1 MLTRS
6 AKRWVTVAVDSAIA
20 AEITNRYG
28 FSQAMACVLVARG
41 LTDSEEIDQFLQ
53 PRLAE
58 LTDPFVLPDMAKAV
72 DLILQHIE
80 QGSRI
85 LIYGDYDV
93 DGVTATALMI
103 QVLSELGASTAPFLP
118 HRIEDGYGLNVAT
131 LHRCV
136 EQFHPSLIITVDCG
150 TSSVE
155 AVKEAARLGI
165 DVIVTDHHEPAAEGV
180 ADACA
185 IVNPK
190 LGQGPEDIRML
201 AGVGVA
207 FKLCHGLV
215 KAARQRGME
224 AAGHL
229 DLKTYM
235 ELVAVGTVADIVPL
249 LKENRILVY
258 HGLNLL
264 NRTQSVGLR
273 TLIEAAGISGPV
285 DTYHIGF
292 MIGPRINAAGRLGNA
307 DAALE
312 LMLTEQEPRARIL
325 AQQLDEASRRRQEIE
340 DKIVQEACADL
351 DQRFDTDRDY
361 GLVVAHPHW
370 HAGVIGIVASRIS
383 SRYNRPVV
391 VIGMDDDGVGRGSCR
406 SIPGFDLLSHLQQCA
421 PLLRRY
427 GGHAMA
433 AGLEVANEQ
442 IAEFSAR
449 FNEVCAAT
457 LQKSD
462 HRRQLQV
469 DAWIRPTDIHDHLYE
484 DQNRLRPFGHS
495 NPLPVWAIRNVTPL
509 GEPRVIGG
517 KHLKLVFDLGGKK
530 REVIGFGMGDRVI
543 PAGPLDIAFNLI
555 LNRYSGREYL
565 QLHLQDLRP
574 SQAEADP
581 PPRRPAPE
589 GDGSWGGAP
598 PGASCS

>member
-1 MLTRS
+1 MNGC
-6 AKRWVTVAVDSAIA
+6 AEKRWVTATVEPAAVDGISR
-20 AEITNRYG
+20 RYG
-28 FSQAMACVLVARG
+28 FSRAMACALVARG
-41 LTDSEEIDQFLQ
+41 LSDFDEIDQFLQ
-53 PRLAE
+53 PRLAN

-80 QGSRI
+80 QGSSI

-103 QVLSELGASTAPFLP
+103 QVLSGLGAVVVPFLP
-118 HRIEDGYGLNVAT
+118 HRIEDGYGLNVET

-136 EQFHPSLIITVDCG
+136 ELYRPNLIITVDCG

-155 AVKEAARLGI
+155 AVREAARLGI

-180 ADACA
+180 AEAIA

-190 LGQGPEDIRML
+190 LGNCPEDIRML

-215 KAARQRGME
+215 KAARKHGLE
-224 AAGHL
+224 AANKL
-229 DLKTYM
+229 NLKTFM

-258 HGLNLL
+258 HGLHLL
-264 NRTQSVGLR
+264 NQTQSVGMR
-273 TLIEAAGISGPV
+273 TLIEAAGITGPV

-312 LMLTEQEPRARIL
+312 LMLTEQEPRAKVL

-351 DQRFDTDRDY
+351 DRRFDADRDY

-391 VIGMDDDGVGRGSCR
+391 VIGMDEDGVGRGSCR
-406 SIPGFDLLSHLQQCA
+406 SIPGFDLLSHLQQCSS
-421 PLLRRY
+421 LLRRY

-433 AGLEVANEQ
+433 AGLEVAHEK

-457 LQKSD
+457 LRQGD
-462 HRRQLQV
+462 RRRQLLV
-469 DAWIRPTDIHDHLYE
+469 DALLQPSDINDALYQ

-495 NPLPVWAIRNVTPL
+495 NPLPVWAVRNVTPVCP
-509 GEPRVIGG
+509 PRVIGG
-517 KHLKLVFDLGGKK
+517 KHLKLLFSMG
-530 REVIGFGMGDRVI
+530 RETSEVIGFGMGDREI
-543 PAGPLDIAFNLI
+543 PDGPLDIAFNLI
-555 LNRYSGREYL
+555 LNRYNGREYL

-574 SQAEADP
+574 AQAD
-581 PPRRPAPE
+581 
-589 GDGSWGGAP
+589 
-598 PGASCS
+598 